1 MELNMTTTYPMPNIS
16 RFITQQEQNEDSKIA
31 NMDIDIQKA
40 VDDAKLKKNKGEQ
53 DVEKMKEL
61 G

>member
-1 MELNMTTTYPMPNIS
+1 MTTTYPMPNIS